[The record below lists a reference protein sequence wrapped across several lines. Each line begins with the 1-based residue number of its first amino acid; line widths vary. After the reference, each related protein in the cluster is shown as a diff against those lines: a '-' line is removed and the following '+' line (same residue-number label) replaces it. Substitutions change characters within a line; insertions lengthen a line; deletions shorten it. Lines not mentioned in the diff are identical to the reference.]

1 MGFLDSILGRT
12 KLPKSNEDKI
22 FAMSTAMLTLETAAG
37 LQPTGRVGVVF
48 RSLPSGRFQRLT
60 ADTVAMLGLQ
70 DKAAPE
76 DALTVS
82 EVKDDL
88 GFEWLLVEGKQFDT
102 TLAALHAVAT
112 GLLDEGL
119 GDCLLAAV
127 FPFTSASGPVY
138 WIYGYKEATFY
149 PFVPT
154 GDRRRDN
161 ATEMRLAAVAK
172 EDLPVEPDLERWYAL
187 WGVPV

>member
-1 MGFLDSILGRT
+1 VGFLDSLIGRT

-22 FAMSTAMLTLETAAG
+22 FAMSTAMLSLQTEAG
-37 LQPTGRVGVVF
+37 LEPANRVGIVF
-48 RSLPSGRFQRLT
+48 RSLPSGRFQQLT
-60 ADTVAMLGLQ
+60 ADTVSMLKMQ
-70 DKAAPE
+70 DSTAPD
-76 DALTVS
+76 DALKVR

-88 GFEWLLVEGKQFDT
+88 GFEWLVVDGADFEAI
-102 TLAALHAVAT
+102 LAGIHAVAM

-127 FPFTSASGPVY
+127 FPFNESGRPVY

-149 PFVPT
+149 PFVPN
-154 GDRRRDN
+154 GDHRRDN
-161 ATEMRLAAVAK
+161 ASEMRLAAVAK
-172 EDLPVEPDLERWYAL
+172 NELPVEPDLERWYAL